1 MIMQSPAQ
9 PSSIPR
15 RRPLF
20 VRRHP
25 VALALASAL
34 AALAPSAGA
43 ATIQVITA
51 DDAGTSST
59 CTLRQAIA
67 SMNAASVAPSSSCTN
82 SGGSFGATDTITFA
96 DDVTSVELA
105 DLANNELLI
114 TDSLLTIRGTGTG
127 GITVSRVT
135 GAVHPFRIFHDTAA
149 AAGNGLYLSGLT
161 ISNGATTASSAKG
174 GAIFMDNASNAEGE
188 IVVLT
193 NCMIS
198 GNSTSG
204 ANAVGGAIAAGNF
217 YNDGTVRLIS
227 STISGN
233 STSGA
238 SSGGGAIYATHQT
251 YMQDSIVTGNSTTGP
266 NSAGGAIRTLVAIAN
281 MTTLS
286 DNSTLSDDSGGGA
299 IATFGG
305 SGSIEGIYDSFIGN
319 STAGNNSPGGAINTL
334 SAQTMSYF
342 FFSDNSTAGDG
353 SSGGAIYALHTTL
366 EGSTISGNTVSGNGS
381 NGGGIYSRKAS
392 LGSSTVSDNAASG
405 ELSSGGGIWLLG
417 GTLSNSTVSGNIASV
432 GGGGINVDVCTVSSP
447 SLTMYNSTIAFNA
460 TAVGG
465 AGAYFESAGCTTF
478 GAAYSVQTSA
488 AVKASSSI
496 LSNTTVA
503 SADGVDV
510 SAETGIALTIN
521 TSFDL
526 IQRPPSG
533 AGITVLNAAGSPA
546 LISSDPKL
554 IPLADNGCG
563 VKSGAPDSAMC
574 MPTHAITGCSLAH
587 DAGTNPLI
595 LRYDE
600 RGSEFPRIA
609 GIAAD
614 IGAYELEPN
623 GDDIFCNGFQP

>member
-1 MIMQSPAQ
+1 MIMQLPAP
-9 PSSIPR
+9 PSSIPD
-15 RRPLF
+15 RRPLL

-34 AALAPSAGA
+34 AALAPGAGA

-51 DDAGTSST
+51 DDAGTSGS

-67 SMNAASVAPSSSCTN
+67 SMNAAVVVPSSSCTN

-114 TDSLLTIRGTGTG
+114 TDSLLTIRGAGNG
-127 GITVSRVT
+127 GIKVSRVS
-135 GAVHPFRIFHDTAA
+135 GAAHPFRIFHDTAA

-161 ISNGATTASSAKG
+161 ISNGATTTASAKG
-174 GAIFMDNASNAEGE
+174 GAIFMDNASTAEGE
-188 IVVLT
+188 IVTLT
-193 NCMIS
+193 NCIVS

-233 STSGA
+233 STSGTN
-238 SSGGGAIYATHQT
+238 SGGGAIYATHQT
-251 YMQDSIVTGNSTTGP
+251 YMQDSVVSGNSTTGP
-266 NSAGGAIRTLVAIAN
+266 NSPGGAIRTLVAIAN
-281 MTTLS
+281 MTILS

-305 SGSIEGIYDSFIGN
+305 SGGIEGIYDSFIGN

-334 SAQTMSYF
+334 SAQTLSYF
-342 FFSDNSTAGDG
+342 FFSANSTTGDG

-366 EGSTISGNTVSGNGS
+366 EGSTISGNTVSGNSS
-381 NGGGIYSRKAS
+381 NGGGIYSRKTS

-405 ELSSGGGIWLLG
+405 ALSSGGGIWLLG
-417 GTLSNSTVSGNIASV
+417 GTLSDSTVSGNTASV

-465 AGAYFESAGCTTF
+465 AGAYLESAGCSAF
-478 GAAYSVQTSA
+478 GPAYSAQTSA
-488 AVKASSSI
+488 AVKATSSI

-503 SADGVDV
+503 SADGVDI
-510 SAETGIALTIN
+510 SAETGLALTIN

-533 AGITVLNAAGSPA
+533 AGITLLNAAGSPA

-554 IPLADNGCG
+554 IMLADNGCG
-563 VKSGAPDSAMC
+563 LKSGAPDNAVC

-587 DAGTNPLI
+587 DAGTNPMT
-595 LRYDE
+595 LRNDE
-600 RGSEFPRIA
+600 RGSGYPRVA
-609 GIAAD
+609 EVAAD